1 MLIDAQLLCEGE
13 KKMGCGAG
21 KWAAVSNH
29 TQRPSVASTSSAV
42 SGASSEGGRV
52 EFTLWAGIH
61 VYDLPTSAHFLEV
74 LEIVRAS
81 TVSDRRADQTDLIGR
96 RGGRW

>member
-52 EFTLWAGIH
+52 SASAIMTSGSERLRRRKPDSAAAAGSFG
-61 VYDLPTSAHFLEV
+61 V
-74 LEIVRAS
+74 
-81 TVSDRRADQTDLIGR
+81 GR
-96 RGGRW
+96 